1 MSKNRNRGKLNKSN
15 NNHEYKILWL
25 KEEFPMYW
33 DEGVNF
39 YPKNKKGFKNSN
51 KQIMSY
57 QVRMYKTWKHNR
69 QTQWK

>member
-1 MSKNRNRGKLNKSN
+1 MSKNRNRGKLDKSN

-39 YPKNKKGFKNSN
+39 HPRNRKGFKNSN